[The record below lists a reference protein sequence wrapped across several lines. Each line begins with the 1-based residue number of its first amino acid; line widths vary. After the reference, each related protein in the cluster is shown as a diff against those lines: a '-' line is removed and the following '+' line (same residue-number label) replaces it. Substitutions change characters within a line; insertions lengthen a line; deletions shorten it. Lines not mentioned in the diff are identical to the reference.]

1 MRVSVF
7 ANAFCMRISL
17 AVPKIVMKVNVY
29 SSIVIS
35 VCTQLRD
42 NVLVECAICL
52 LLSYVSRSRYGQH
65 VCEARFL
72 IRFISTQ
79 PFDDEWSLKLDT
91 ASNYVITWLRIH
103 WRIDRKDRAPKRKR
117 RKKRE
122 INKNIARYLSS
133 WLVGW
138 CFFLAL
144 APLHSPTNH
153 LTYIQAEASNGS
165 VMFVFTAWFY
175 PLFLALLFV
184 LISATILLLCFVQ
197 AVFFSRISFFCSMY
211 VAVFSVQYCCTMWWS
226 GCKRERWWSNVYIST
241 AVYARAERF

>member
-1 MRVSVF
+1 MCHLPF
-7 ANAFCMRISL
+7 AI
-17 AVPKIVMKVNVY
+17 
-29 SSIVIS
+29 
-35 VCTQLRD
+35 
-42 NVLVECAICL
+42 ICL
-52 LLSYVSRSRYGQH
+52 SSSRYGQH

-91 ASNYVITWLRIH
+91 ASNYVITRLRIH
-103 WRIDRKDRAPKRKR
+103 WRRDRKDRAPKRKR

-144 APLHSPTNH
+144 APLHSRTNH
-153 LTYIQAEASNGS
+153 LTTHIPAEASNGS

-184 LISATILLLCFVQ
+184 LISATILLLCFVR
-197 AVFFSRISFFCSMY
+197 AVFFSRISFFVRCM
-211 VAVFSVQYCCTMWWS
+211 
-226 GCKRERWWSNVYIST
+226 
-241 AVYARAERF
+241 